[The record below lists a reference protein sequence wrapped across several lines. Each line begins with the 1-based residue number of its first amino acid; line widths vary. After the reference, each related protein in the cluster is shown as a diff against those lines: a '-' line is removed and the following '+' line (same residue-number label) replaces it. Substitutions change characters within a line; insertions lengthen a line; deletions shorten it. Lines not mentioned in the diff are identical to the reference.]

1 MNTNTVQHSIKPKPV
16 KNPPQQPYGFKFKMP
31 KGAPQVA
38 ALILVFIINSLVADG
53 FFSIHIQDDRF
64 FGSLIDIL
72 NRCAPVAL
80 LTIGMTLVIATGGI
94 DLSVGAVMAISGATM
109 ASLTAQ
115 GYPVPVVLL
124 AALASGLICGL
135 WNGFL
140 VAVFK
145 IQPIVATL
153 ILMVAGR
160 GIAQLITEGQII
172 TFNND
177 TLAWFGSGS
186 FLYFPTPVIIT
197 LVCVFLVW
205 MLTQKTALGLFIE
218 SVGINIRAAKNAG
231 INTPVIVI
239 STYMLS
245 GLMAAIAGII
255 VAADI
260 RGADANNAGLWLE
273 MDAILAVVIGGTSLM
288 GGRFHL
294 FLALIGALII
304 QGVNT
309 GILLSG
315 YQPQWNL
322 IVKALVVLVVLVLQS
337 SAVLNSAKRGQ
348 S

>member
-1 MNTNTVQHSIKPKPV
+1 MTSSTLPLS
-16 KNPPQQPYGFKFKMP
+16 
-31 KGAPQVA
+31 KGASRPRRPWPTGSAQCVA
-38 ALILVFIINSLVADG
+38 LVCVLLINALVADN
-53 FFSIHIQDDRF
+53 FFAIHIQDGRL

-80 LTIGMTLVIATGGI
+80 LALGMTLVIATGGI

-109 ASLTAQ
+109 ASLAT
-115 GYPVPVVLL
+115 GGHSLPVIFASVIGVGLL
-124 AALASGLICGL
+124 CGL
-135 WNGFL
+135 WNGLL

-177 TLAWFGSGS
+177 ALAWIGSGAL
-186 FLYFPTPVIIT
+186 FYLPTPVIIT
-197 LVCVFLVW
+197 LGMALFIWL
-205 MLTQKTALGLFIE
+205 LTKRTALGLFIE
-218 SVGINIRAAKNAG
+218 AVGINIKAAKNAG
-231 INTPVIVI
+231 LNTPMVVIA
-239 STYMLS
+239 TYLLS
-245 GLMAAIAGII
+245 GMMAAVAGMI

-288 GGRFHL
+288 GGRFN
-294 FLALIGALII
+294 LALSLVGILII

-315 YQPQWNL
+315 YQPQWNQ
-322 IVKALVVLVVLVLQS
+322 IVKAMVVLAVLVMQS
-337 SAVLNSAKRGQ
+337 PALNHLFQRGTRHV
-348 S
+348 

>member
-1 MNTNTVQHSIKPKPV
+1 MHLSISTLFHRNDKR
-16 KNPPQQPYGFKFKMP
+16 GFSLP
-31 KGAPQVA
+31 AGAPQVL
-38 ALILVFIINSLVADG
+38 ALVCVLIINSIVADN
-53 FFSIHIQDDRF
+53 FFSIELQDGRL
-64 FGSLIDIL
+64 FGSVIDIL

-80 LTIGMTLVIATGGI
+80 LSIGMTLVIATGGI

-109 ASLTAQ
+109 ASMA
-115 GYPVPVVLL
+115 
-124 AALASGLICGL
+124 ASGNYGISAILAMALVSGVLCGV

-140 VAVFK
+140 VAILK

-160 GIAQLITEGQII
+160 GVAQLITEGQII

-177 TLAWFGSGS
+177 TLGWIGSGS
-186 FLYFPTPVIIT
+186 FLTFPTPVMIT
-197 LVCVFLVW
+197 IVAAIFIGL
-205 MLTQKTALGLFIE
+205 LTQKTALGLFIT
-218 SVGINIRAAKNAG
+218 SVGINLRAAKNAG
-231 INTPVIVI
+231 VNTTAVVM
-239 STYMLS
+239 STYVIS

-294 FLALIGALII
+294 FLAIVGTLII

-315 YQPQWNL
+315 YQPQWNQ
-322 IVKALVVLVVLVLQS
+322 IVKAVVVLTVLVLQS
-337 SAVLNSAKRGQ
+337 PAVINRIKQGVKR
-348 S
+348 